1 MKRPITLLAFFA
13 LVLSTFAQQNIGNV
27 LFTIDNE
34 PVTTDEFKR
43 IYSKN
48 TTDVAYDS
56 ASVYQYLDLFVNY
69 KLKVAEAKKLK
80 YDTLPDFL
88 HELAGYRA
96 QLSKPYFTDPTVDD
110 SLYYEAYDHMHWDVE
125 ASHILIACNEDAAP
139 ADTLK
144 AYQKAL
150 KVRKE
155 AMAKGADFN
164 KLARKYSD
172 DPSVEINGGYL
183 GYFTAF
189 SMVYPFEKTAY
200 ATQPGQV
207 SDICRTA
214 FGYHVIKVT
223 SKRPNPG
230 KFKVAHILV
239 RVSSSA
245 AENVQKAK
253 LDRAQM
259 IYDSLVS
266 GASWNNMVLNY
277 TDDRSSVN
285 TNGVIDSYFTTGRM
299 VPEFEQAAFKLQN
312 RGDFSRPIRTNYGW
326 HIVRLED
333 KKQNGAFEQELPGIK
348 KLMSKDARKD
358 MAQSR
363 VISKLKKEYNFT
375 EDRQAMLEFTKLVD
389 STVFDGAWDIAKATG
404 KNKVIFSFDTVK
416 YTQSQFA
423 QHFANRKAQRNNV
436 NVPIAVFVERE
447 YNQIVNNA
455 IIQFENLHLEEK
467 YTDFKNL
474 FTEYY
479 DGILLFNITDKNVW
493 SRANTDSVGLNKFY
507 QANKDRYMWPER
519 VNVLCYRIDNN
530 KLQGSNITN
539 DKAVQTITKAIAKA
553 AKKNNDFN
561 AAISNATAK
570 WKLSQPLTE
579 KVNISKYRKG
589 ENVEIDDIKWIA
601 GTSKTV
607 EHANSTYIYYVL
619 DNIAPETKKLNECR
633 GLVVADYQEYLE
645 KEWLAE
651 LHSKHNIQINNSVVK
666 SLITK

>member
-223 SKRPNPG
+223 GKRPNPG

-333 KKQNGAFEQELPGIK
+333 KKQNGAFEQELPSIK

-601 GTSKTV
+601 GSSKIV

-645 KEWLAE
+645 KEWLAK
-651 LHSKHNIQINNSVVK
+651 LHSKHNIQINDSVVK

>member
-223 SKRPNPG
+223 GKRPNPG

-333 KKQNGAFEQELPGIK
+333 KKQNGAFEQELPSIK

-375 EDRQAMLEFTKLVD
+375 EDRQTMLEFTKLVD

-519 VNVLCYRIDNN
+519 VNVLCYRIDKN

-579 KVNISKYRKG
+579 KMNISKYRKG

-601 GTSKTV
+601 GSSKIV

-651 LHSKHNIQINNSVVK
+651 LHSKHNIQINDSVVK